1 MGVQELRTGQL
12 KSVFESFP
20 CHLAT
25 VGLGQV
31 ILYLCALFSL
41 VVNRDIMRVP
51 STQSHRNGLRI
62 E

>member
-1 MGVQELRTGQL
+1 MQGLRTGQL

-41 VVNRDIMRVP
+41 VVNRDNNESTKVP
-51 STQSHRNGLRI
+51 NPI
-62 E
+62 EMA